1 MKFYY
6 VDAEQ
11 KENDFKPILLPWDV
25 HPERDIEWFKKEK
38 PFLSL
43 QSMFGGAAGV
53 LVQGAK
59 KNVDATGGTISE
71 YNDKTIFLN
80 KELFKSS
87 FGKFFSTLAHEM
99 SHVFGQD
106 GQREFSDVLTH
117 LLEQAVQRNKILN
130 TKERILLIAK

>member
-1 MKFYY
+1 MCESK
-6 VDAEQ
+6 D
-11 KENDFKPILLPWDV
+11 LLGQLKDN
-25 HPERDIEWFKKEK
+25 R
-38 PFLSL
+38 
-43 QSMFGGAAGV
+43 
-53 LVQGAK
+53 
-59 KNVDATGGTISE
+59 E

-87 FGKFFSTLAHEM
+87 FGKFFSTLSHEM

-130 TKERILLIAK
+130 QYAKKWKELKL